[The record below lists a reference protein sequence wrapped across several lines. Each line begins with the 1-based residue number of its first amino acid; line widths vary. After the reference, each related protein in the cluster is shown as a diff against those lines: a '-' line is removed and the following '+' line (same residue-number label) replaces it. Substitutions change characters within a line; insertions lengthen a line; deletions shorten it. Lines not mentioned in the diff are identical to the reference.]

1 VPDLIILCTGQLVS
15 RLLNYGNRS
24 EVREL
29 GLNLLLR
36 LLDILEGQAD
46 SLLLDM
52 LGMCVC
58 LCV

>member
-1 VPDLIILCTGQLVS
+1 VS